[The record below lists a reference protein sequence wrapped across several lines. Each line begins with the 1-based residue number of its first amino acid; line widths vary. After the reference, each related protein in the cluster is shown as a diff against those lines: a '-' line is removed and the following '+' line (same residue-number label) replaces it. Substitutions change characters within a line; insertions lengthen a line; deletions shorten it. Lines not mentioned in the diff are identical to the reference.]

1 MLNKYFLYLLMIL
14 ISSIETYKE
23 LKQYDQ
29 ITVYQSASNLY
40 LSLDG
45 FEKGDKIYINL
56 EFEYSYYDV
65 HYNDLVLKYRQSDT
79 YSYSNDF
86 DSSKFS
92 TSYKDGYSQSGNS
105 YTFYYTI
112 KLYQNTNYLL
122 LITPS
127 NFNDKLT
134 IKHVKNNPLLTFLII
149 IGIIV
154 IIVIAII
161 IIAICL
167 YTRRK
172 RKFLQTTTLPQQNY
186 PTTTYSNYQNYTA
199 YPQQNLGTQLYV
211 S

>member
-1 MLNKYFLYLLMIL
+1 MLNKYFLYLLMSF
-14 ISSIETYKE
+14 ISLSIETYYTKE

-29 ITVYQSASNLY
+29 ITVYEPTYLY

-45 FEKGDKIYINL
+45 FDKGDKVYINL
-56 EFEYSYYDV
+56 EFEY
-65 HYNDLVLKYRQSDT
+65 YNYLELKYRQSDT
-79 YSYSNDF
+79 YSNYNDF
-86 DSSKFS
+86 NQNMFS